1 MGAIHEETH
10 TTYRNYVINMQ
21 GALIN
26 PPEHFNYVTLSPRV
40 KHVQYSIVSN
50 YVVFMLCH

>member
-1 MGAIHEETH
+1 
-10 TTYRNYVINMQ
+10 MQ